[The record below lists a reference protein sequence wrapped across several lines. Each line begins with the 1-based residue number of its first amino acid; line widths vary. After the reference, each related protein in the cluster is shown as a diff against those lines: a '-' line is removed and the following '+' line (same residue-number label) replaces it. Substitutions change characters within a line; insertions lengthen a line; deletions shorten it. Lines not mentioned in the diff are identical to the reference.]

1 MLRLVIYAG
10 WQTTG
15 ERKPVLTTFILSLFK
30 LPTMKSLFLI
40 LLIILVIACTGC
52 LQTTTPASELT
63 AVPPVTTPMTPVMT
77 PNSTTQM
84 QINMSAWQTGPNVYV
99 QYNGGA
105 NAADLT
111 SLNIRIISY
120 SGNVESRT
128 INAPVPNTTWQ
139 FTYATSNSANRVN
152 IVGTFSNGRQQTVLF
167 KYL

>member
-1 MLRLVIYAG
+1 
-10 WQTTG
+10 
-15 ERKPVLTTFILSLFK
+15 
-30 LPTMKSLFLI
+30 MKSLFLI

>member
-1 MLRLVIYAG
+1 
-10 WQTTG
+10 
-15 ERKPVLTTFILSLFK
+15 
-30 LPTMKSLFLI
+30 
-40 LLIILVIACTGC
+40 
-52 LQTTTPASELT
+52 
-63 AVPPVTTPMTPVMT
+63 MT
-77 PNSTTQM
+77 PNSTTPM

-152 IVGTFSNGRQQTVLF
+152 VVGTFSSGRQQTVLF
-167 KYL
+167 TYL